1 MPIIGYEWNQADDVT
16 RWVETYVP
24 LTKILIKDSTGKII
38 SRNTENT
45 AWIDTL
51 ETTIEGISFETYGME
66 SSLIS
71 SLTSID
77 WDSLYNDINFTAP
90 FEFQVFK
97 EEDIIPVLTETTTE
111 NEFGVIAR
119 SFEVEIDETELE
131 KVRNLV
137 VQ

>member
-1 MPIIGYEWNQADDVT
+1 MPIVGYEWNQADDVT

-38 SRNTENT
+38 SRSIDNLS
-45 AWIDTL
+45 WVDTL
-51 ETTIEGISFETYGME
+51 ETTITGNVFETYGMD
-66 SSLIS
+66 SDTIS
-71 SLTSID
+71 SLTSTD
-77 WDSLYNDINFTAP
+77 WNSLYNDINFTAP

-97 EEDIIPVLTETTTE
+97 EEEVIPVLTETTTE
-111 NEFGVIAR
+111 NEFGVTAR

>member
-51 ETTIEGISFETYGME
+51 ETTVTGNVFETYGMD
-66 SSLIS
+66 SDTIS
-71 SLTSID
+71 SLTSTD
-77 WDSLYNDINFTAP
+77 WSSLYSDVNFTAP

-97 EEDIIPVLTETTTE
+97 EEDVTPVLTETTTE